1 MNHEASLQDNL
12 STPKFIRD
20 SNKFN
25 QEDFL
30 LDFLSI
36 NFDDILR
43 KNSDLNASFNLCL
56 DQIDTLIDHHLPLR
70 KMTKREIKTNSKP
83 WITPDI
89 CNSIKRRDALY
100 RKYLR
105 SKYPTNKNELKE

>member
-1 MNHEASLQDNL
+1 MISLGRTQ
-12 STPKFIRD
+12 
-20 SNKFN
+20 
-25 QEDFL
+25 
-30 LDFLSI
+30 
-36 NFDDILR
+36 ILMLHLICVWI
-43 KNSDLNASFNLCL
+43 KL
-56 DQIDTLIDHHLPLR
+56 ILIDRHLPLR